1 MKTDTENYRACKSTE
16 HIQKLL
22 LFILLPIIGS
32 PNLYVI
38 NETSGYV
45 CIDIYE
51 FQE

>member
-1 MKTDTENYRACKSTE
+1 ME

-22 LFILLPIIGS
+22 LFILFPIIGS
-32 PNLYVI
+32 LNLYVI
-38 NETSGYV
+38 NEPSGYV